1 MDIIQVSNRFGC
13 GRVAVQGAQL
23 LDWTPAGQQPLL
35 WCSDATHWRA
45 GEPIR
50 GGIPLCFP
58 WFGAAPAGP
67 GQATAVPRPAHGF
80 ARRLNWALVHQREHV
95 HGSELVF
102 ELCDSPSTRALWPQ
116 GFVARVTMRLGSCI
130 QLSFSYEL
138 SGAAQNTA
146 TAALHSYLQVHD
158 IEQVGVLGLGPS
170 YREAGQR
177 QRGGLVTQLH
187 GVTDR
192 IYDAPAPY
200 TSVNDL
206 GHKRTLS
213 LWHRGHSDVVL
224 WNPWQA
230 LNDAPDQ
237 QWRNFVCVE
246 TARITRPLEP
256 SVELA
261 VEICLA

>member
-1 MDIIQVSNRFGC
+1 MDIIHVTNRFGS
-13 GRVAVQGAQL
+13 GRVSVQGAQL
-23 LDWTPAGQQPLL
+23 LDWTPNGEQPML
-35 WCSDATHWRA
+35 WCSEPQYWRA

-58 WFGAAPAGP
+58 WFGPAPA

-80 ARRLNWALVHQREHV
+80 ARRLNWKLVHQREHA
-95 HGSELVF
+95 HGSELLF
-102 ELCDSPSTRALWPQ
+102 ELSDTPSTRALWPH
-116 GFVARVTMRLGSCI
+116 GFVARLQLQVGACI
-130 QLSFSYEL
+130 NVGFSYEL
-138 SGAAQNTA
+138 ASPATKTAAA

-158 IEQVGVLGLGPS
+158 IEQVGILGLGPS
-170 YREAGQR
+170 YREAGR
-177 QRGGLVTQLH
+177 SRRGAHVTQLH

-192 IYDAPAPY
+192 IYGAPAPY
-200 TSVNDL
+200 TTVNDL
-206 GHKRTLS
+206 GHQRTLS

-230 LNDAPDQ
+230 LSDAPEP

-246 TARITRPLEP
+246 TARIQRPFAAG
-256 SVELA
+256 VELA